1 MILRQVL
8 KHDYRSMCATQLEER
23 ALFGYPPF
31 TRIIRIALKHR
42 DLDELNATA
51 ARLAETLRRH
61 LGSHVLGPEFPL
73 VMQVQKWYI
82 KTLMIKID
90 STLSPSKV
98 KELVRREAETELK
111 SARKGLLRIQADVDP
126 Q

>member
-1 MILRQVL
+1 M
-8 KHDYRSMCATQLEER
+8 SSAQLGER

-42 DLDELNATA
+42 DLDELTASA
-51 ARLAETLRRH
+51 ARLADALRRH
-61 LGSHVLGPEFPL
+61 LGNHVLGPEFPM

-82 KTLMIKID
+82 KTVMIKIV

-98 KELVRREAETELK
+98 KELVRRAMDTELK
-111 SARKGLLRIQADVDP
+111 SPRKGLLRIHADVDP